1 MQKQIAGLQGGPQ
14 PMSGP
19 NPAMGANLA
28 QWAAQRGPKNPNA
41 PQPNISNMPGVGQ
54 TMPAGW
60 QKMQGGGGQPPPG
73 GAPGMMPDLMG
84 QQNLAAKNLRPQ
96 GAPGQGPGGG
106 KPQAMKQQMAT
117 LPGGPR

>member
-1 MQKQIAGLQGGPQ
+1 
-14 PMSGP
+14 MSGP

-41 PQPNISNMPGVGQ
+41 PQPNISNMPGITQG
-54 TMPAGW
+54 PASLG
-60 QKMQGGGGQPPPG
+60 MGGQPGGMQRLQGPP
-73 GAPGMMPDLMG
+73 
-84 QQNLAAKNLRPQ
+84 PQ